1 MGILARLT
9 GATSGQ
15 DRLQKIK
22 ATSAQYRG
30 VQVMTHPDGCCG
42 AAADIAG
49 RRYLAHEVPRFPL
62 DGCDSDNCRCSY
74 KLFNDRRTDLRR
86 ASDVAYDIASELR
99 TADNR
104 RGDPPGRRN
113 GDRK

>member
-1 MGILARLT
+1 MGLLARLT
-9 GATSGQ
+9 GATNGQ
-15 DRLQKIK
+15 ERLQKIK

-30 VQVMTHPDGCCG
+30 VQVVTPPDGCCS

-49 RRYLAHEVPRFPL
+49 QRYLAHEVPRFPL

-86 ASDVAYDIASELR
+86 ASDVAYDMASELR
-99 TADNR
+99 TAENR
-104 RGDPPGRRN
+104 RAATPGRRSS
-113 GDRK
+113 DD